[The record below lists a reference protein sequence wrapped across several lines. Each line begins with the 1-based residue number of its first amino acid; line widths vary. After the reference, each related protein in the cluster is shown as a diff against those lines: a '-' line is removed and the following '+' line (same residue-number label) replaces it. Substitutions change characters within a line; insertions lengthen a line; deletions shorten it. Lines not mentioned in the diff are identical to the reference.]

1 MKNLKFLHLYITS
14 IKNLNGIGE
23 LENLE
28 DFDIDSG
35 RKLETL
41 DGFSEKNKNILFF
54 SIYNAKKLNNLDSMK
69 YLSNVEK
76 IFLTK
81 IGDLDNID
89 FVKYFNNIIIFCVGG
104 TIKHIDE
111 NLLSKIKKVNV
122 TGYKGNNFG
131 VWTGNPYTVEF

>member
-1 MKNLKFLHLYITS
+1 M
-14 IKNLNGIGE
+14 
-23 LENLE
+23 E

-54 SIYNAKKLNNLDSMK
+54 SIYNAKKLNNLDSIK
-69 YLSNVEK
+69 YLSNVKK

-89 FVKYFNNIIIFCVGG
+89 FVKYFNNIIIFCVGS

-122 TGYKGNNFG
+122 TEYKGNNFG
-131 VWTGNPYTVEF
+131 VWTGNPYTVKY